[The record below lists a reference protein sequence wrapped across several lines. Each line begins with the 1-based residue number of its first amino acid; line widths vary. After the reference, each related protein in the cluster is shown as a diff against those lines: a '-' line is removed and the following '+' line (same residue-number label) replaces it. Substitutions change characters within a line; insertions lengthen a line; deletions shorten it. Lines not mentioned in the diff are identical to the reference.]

1 MGRTRASCYR
11 TRALEPIESFC
22 ALASIAASE
31 PLYGTAASRTDA
43 WLVLEHAGAWGKKAW
58 EEADIPSDV
67 RAHVDAWVAAE
78 AGARIQLIKR
88 DDTRTRGDL
97 HLYLAS
103 TRQTKPCIAELRL
116 PELAALRDVDLGAAI
131 AALRNGDLPQGAR
144 APARPIVLVCTNG
157 KRDRCCAKWGVPVF
171 DAISGRADVDV
182 WQTTHLGGHRFAA
195 TMLWLPEGICYGRIS
210 IGEVAGIVDAAL
222 SRRIDPLDRLRGRT
236 SLGEAGQA
244 AEYLLRRDHDAHG
257 FDDVEVIAEHE
268 EHGRVRVDARVRG
281 TVTTMVLASEPT
293 GASAPSSCGK
303 PAEPIERWT
312 AIG

>member
-1 MGRTRASCYR
+1 
-11 TRALEPIESFC
+11 LEPIESFC
-22 ALASIAASE
+22 ALASIAAGE
-31 PLYGTAASRTDA
+31 PLYGTAASHTDA

-67 RAHVDAWVAAE
+67 RAHVDAWVHSE

-103 TRQTKPCIAELRL
+103 SRQAKPCVAELRL
-116 PELAALRDVDLGAAI
+116 PELAALRDVDLAAAI
-131 AALRNGDLPQGAR
+131 AALRTGDLPPGAR
-144 APARPIVLVCTNG
+144 SPARPLALVCTNG

-171 DAISGRADVDV
+171 DAIRGRTDVDV

-195 TMLWLPEGICYGRIS
+195 TMLWLPEGLCYGRIS
-210 IGEVAGIVDAAL
+210 VGEVAGIVDAAL
-222 SRRIDPLDRLRGRT
+222 ARRIDPLDRLRGRT

-257 FDDVEVIAEHE
+257 FDDVEVIAERDDE
-268 EHGRVRVDARVRG
+268 GRRRIDARVRG
-281 TVTTMVLASEPT
+281 TAATILLASEPT
-293 GASAPSSCGK
+293 GTSAPGSCGK

-312 AIG
+312 AVG